1 MSKSILVVNAGSSSL
16 KFKLYDWEMKEQVSG
31 LCERIGI
38 DGFFKLSYKNGNEEK
53 KYETNADFQN
63 HDLAI
68 DFLFNKL
75 LELELIKNLN
85 DVVGVG
91 HRIVQGGNLSES
103 SIVNQNVLKI
113 IEDCI
118 MLAPLHNKPEA
129 DVLKIVMNKMPNTKN
144 VAVFDTSFHTSIP
157 KVNYY
162 YPIPK
167 DWVENFGVKK
177 YGFHGTS
184 YRFINEKM
192 NEILMTN
199 KPLNLIVCHLGN
211 GASICCIKD
220 GKSYDTT
227 MGLTPLCGLVMGT
240 RSGDVDPSIFDLISR
255 QTGLSVDAI
264 FNKLNKE
271 SGLKSICGSSD
282 FRDIQDNAKPGND
295 FEFAIEIFIQKIVN
309 FISIY
314 KNMLDDKV
322 DGIVFT
328 GGIGENAASVRKA
341 VCKKIK
347 GLDLNDT
354 INESKIDSY
363 AKISQPLS
371 RHKVYVVRTNEEL
384 KIAQDTKNLI
394 EKKL

>member
-1 MSKSILVVNAGSSSL
+1 MSEK
-16 KFKLYDWEMKEQVSG
+16 VSG

-38 DGFFKLSYKNGNEEK
+38 DGFFKLSYTENNEEK
-53 KYETNADFQN
+53 KYETNSDFAN

-75 LELELIKNLN
+75 IELKLIQDLN

-91 HRIVQGGNLSES
+91 HRIVQGGSLSES
-103 SIVNQNVLKI
+103 CIVDDKVFKV

-129 DVLKIVMNKMPNTKN
+129 DVLKIVMNKIPNTKN

-162 YPIPK
+162 YPVPK
-167 DWVENFGVKK
+167 EWVENFSIKK

-192 NEILMTN
+192 GEILNTK
-199 KPLNLIVCHLGN
+199 KPLNLVICHLGN
-211 GASICCIKD
+211 GASICCVKD

-240 RSGDVDPSIFDLISR
+240 RSGDVDPSIFDLVSR
-255 QTGLSVDAI
+255 QTGLTADVI

-282 FRDIQDNAKPGND
+282 FRDIEANAKPGND
-295 FEFAIEIFIQKIVN
+295 YEFATDIFIQKVVN
-309 FISIY
+309 YIAVY
-314 KNMLDDKV
+314 KNMLDEKV

-328 GGIGENAASVRKA
+328 GGIGENAPEVRKA
-341 VCKKIK
+341 ICSKVK
-347 GLDLNDT
+347 GLDLNESVNT
-354 INESKIDSY
+354 SKIGSH

-371 RHKVYVVRTNEEL
+371 KFKVFVVRTNEEL
-384 KIAQDTKNLI
+384 KIAQDTKALV
-394 EKKL
+394 EKA